1 MSLEEQKRRNVCVCV
16 CVCVCV
22 RERVGWGGGREGGTC
37 LQHGVTV
44 CIGDVYLQ
52 SSKLG
57 IIVVAKI
64 KHLNPCNH
72 DNRYTEAISMVTRAP
87 LTNLA

>member
-1 MSLEEQKRRNVCVCV
+1 MCV
-16 CVCVCV
+16 
-22 RERVGWGGGREGGTC
+22 GGRRGGRRAC
-37 LQHGVTV
+37 LQHGVAV

-52 SSKLG
+52 SSKLR

-72 DNRYTEAISMVTRAP
+72 DNRYTEVISMVTRAP
-87 LTNLA
+87 THQPSLVYLISTCL